1 MNRAS
6 LLSRVFLAAVL
17 ASAMGVPAS
26 AAGDHFIKLPPADG
40 DADAAK
46 DGHGE
51 QIEVHSVQWGGAP
64 ASSRSFKGETI
75 GIEPTYESSGVS
87 KARGGTSTVDT
98 NEKIT
103 IHGGRTESKL
113 PGKRTP
119 PTVTLKRGMTTG
131 TETTG
136 GGPNDINNLKT
147 SSVNPRNARST
158 PPELPIMASV
168 TEKGASRQATGDPD
182 RPIIAG
188 TAPNPSPTADRKRQ
202 YASIQA
208 GPTPYNPKEYSVSKS
223 NKRAAAARATPL
235 DKGSVWVRVATPW
248 AACRVGAR
256 YPSLELG
263 GAGKR
268 YVLQDVTVASCGGSR
283 GADDR
288 PTEDIA
294 FYYNKIAFNYAN

>member
-1 MNRAS
+1 MIRAS
-6 LLSRVFLAAVL
+6 RLSRVFLAAIL

-87 KARGGTSTVDT
+87 KAGGGTSTVDT

-103 IHGGRTESKL
+103 IHGGRTESRL

-119 PTVTLKRGMTTG
+119 PTVTLK
-131 TETTG
+131 
-136 GGPNDINNLKT
+136 
-147 SSVNPRNARST
+147 
-158 PPELPIMASV
+158 
-168 TEKGASRQATGDPD
+168 KGASRQATGDPD
-182 RPIIAG
+182 RPIIVGRVPNPRG
-188 TAPNPSPTADRKRQ
+188 TASVPETGDEVMVGMEHGDAASGQATGKRQ
-202 YASIQA
+202 HKPI
-208 GPTPYNPKEYSVSKS
+208 TITKEWG
-223 NKRAAAARATPL
+223 AATPQIMKL
-235 DKGSVWVRVATPW
+235 DRPAAKGSVWVRVATPW
-248 AACRVGAR
+248 TACRVGAR

-263 GAGKR
+263 SAGKR
-268 YVLQDVTVASCGGSR
+268 YVLQEVTVASCGGSR

-288 PTEDIA
+288 PTEEIA
-294 FYYNKIAFNYAN
+294 FYYNRIAFNYAN